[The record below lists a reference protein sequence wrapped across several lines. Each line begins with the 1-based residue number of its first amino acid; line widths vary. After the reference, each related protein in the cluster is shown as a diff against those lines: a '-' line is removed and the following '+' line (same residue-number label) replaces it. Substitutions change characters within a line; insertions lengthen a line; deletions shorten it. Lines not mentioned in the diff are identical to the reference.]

1 MLGRAIRAMVEPRGG
16 CRAVGFKD
24 PAGRGL
30 LLVIICHGKTSNI
43 TATGQRRFWVEFL
56 GRNYLVEVT
65 WTFIT
70 LLHISRPI

>member
-1 MLGRAIRAMVEPRGG
+1 MGRERRWTIDAGPGYTGNGRTRRG

-24 PAGRGL
+24 PAGRRL
-30 LLVIICHGKTSNI
+30 LLVIICPGKTSNI

-65 WTFIT
+65 
-70 LLHISRPI
+70 